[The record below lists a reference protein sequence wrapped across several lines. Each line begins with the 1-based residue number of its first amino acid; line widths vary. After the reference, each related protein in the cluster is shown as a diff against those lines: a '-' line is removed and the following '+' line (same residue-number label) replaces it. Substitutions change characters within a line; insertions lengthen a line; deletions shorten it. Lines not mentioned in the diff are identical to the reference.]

1 MRVFRLAS
9 SEHEPLSG
17 EGAARYG
24 GRWNSPGQRL
34 AYTSEHLSLA
44 VLERLVHVDNLG
56 QLPLGQHFFEF
67 VVNDSEVEVIGEDD
81 LSDGWRDRPEE
92 TRMIGDSWLGEGRS
106 VGLQVPSAVVPVES
120 NILINPEH
128 RAFTESV
135 EEIRSN
141 PFAIDARLAIGE

>member
-1 MRVFRLAS
+1 M
-9 SEHEPLSG
+9 
-17 EGAARYG
+17 
-24 GRWNSPGQRL
+24 
-34 AYTSEHLSLA
+34 A

-141 PFAIDARLAIGE
+141 PFAIDARLAVGE